1 MNKLNKNK
9 LFSIL
14 STFSKVEFNRFKKFV
29 ESPYFNSNKDLIT
42 LLLSIETAIFKG
54 HDANNFKEDIWK
66 KLYQD
71 KPYDDVRL
79 RKVFSDLLK
88 LLEDYLAQ
96 EVYEKNPIHK
106 INYAIQAVGER
117 NLHKLYNSTMNTAR
131 RLSDRA
137 LYKDGEFYYD
147 QYIIEKK
154 YYDLQNSD
162 LDRSSMTNVEKI
174 INNLDYFY
182 LIEKLRLLCETVNRK
197 NIISAEYKLLFLDE
211 IIEHMQKHSYEEVP
225 AISIHYHMYLTL
237 VSKDGDEHYF
247 KLKALL
253 EKHID
258 LFPKDQ
264 AKEIYTTAINYCLKR
279 ANFGNQ
285 DFLFEFLNLNEYLL
299 EQNIIAENE
308 LSPWRFKNIITAACK
323 LKRFEWA
330 ENFIN
335 QYKDKITKSYRE
347 NAITFN
353 TAQLYFYQKKYT
365 ELLPLLLQV
374 EYQDFTYSLSSKLLT
389 VVTYYEL
396 DEIEPL
402 LSFIEA
408 FRTYLNRQSKLSVAR
423 KKRYLN
429 TLKIVKKLSRLSFS
443 DQKKLAK
450 IKEEALSLKGQIS
463 SEAWI
468 FEKIE
473 SLEQPTRPSQAH

>member
-1 MNKLNKNK
+1 MNKLHKNK
-9 LFSIL
+9 LISIL

-29 ESPYFNSNKDLIT
+29 ESPYFNSNKDLIS
-42 LLLSIETAIFKG
+42 LLTSIEKSIFKG

-66 KLYQD
+66 KLYED

-106 INYAIQAVGER
+106 INYTIQAVGER
-117 NLHKLYNSTMNTAR
+117 NLYKLYNSTMNTAR
-131 RLSDRA
+131 RLSERA

-162 LDRSSMTNVEKI
+162 LDRSSNTNVEKI

-182 LIEKLRLLCETVNRK
+182 LIEKLRLLCESVNRV

-247 KLKALL
+247 KLKELL
-253 EKHID
+253 EKNID
-258 LFPKDQ
+258 LFPKNQ

-279 ANFGNQ
+279 ANYGKQ
-285 DFLFEFLNLNEYLL
+285 EFLLEFLNLNEYLL
-299 EQNIIAENE
+299 EKNIIAENE
-308 LSPWRFKNIITAACK
+308 LSPWKFKNIITAACK

-335 QYKDKITKSYRE
+335 QYKDKITDKYRE

-353 TAQLYFYQKKYT
+353 TAQLYFYQKRYT
-365 ELLPLLLQV
+365 DLLPLLLQV
-374 EYQDFTYSLSSKLLT
+374 DYEDFTYSLNSKLFT
-389 VVTYYEL
+389 VITYYEL

-408 FRTYLNRQSKLSVAR
+408 FRTYLNRQSKLSASR

-429 TLKIVKKLSRLSFS
+429 TLKIVKKISRLNFA
-443 DQKKLAK
+443 DEKKLTK
-450 IKEEALSLKGQIS
+450 IKEETTSMKGEITL
-463 SEAWI
+463 EDWI

-473 SLEQPTRPSQAH
+473 SLEKSIRPSQAH